1 MFCNTAF
8 QFNSAFVLG
17 DTSAEEATDSVW
29 KEEVKPALCLN
40 KPLVFNNEE
49 DQLFV

>member
-17 DTSAEEATDSVW
+17 DTYSVW
-29 KEEVKPALCLN
+29 KEEVKPAMCLN
-40 KPLVFNNEE
+40 KRLVFNNEE

>member
-17 DTSAEEATDSVW
+17 EEATDSVW
-29 KEEVKPALCLN
+29 KEEVKPAMCLN

>member
-1 MFCNTAF
+1 MFCNTVF

-17 DTSAEEATDSVW
+17 DTSVEKATDTVW
-29 KEEVKPALCLN
+29 KEEVKPAMCLN